1 MRRGLQ
7 RNPTIRQPRRRVS
20 VHPVIPETNDVVAAR
35 LLPVSAEEHSPRR
48 PGRPRRTPQ
57 ATADAPSNVQPPPG
71 EPRRRGRPR
80 RTPQA
85 IADAQPNVQPVS
97 AVQEDAPPN
106 VQPAPADPAEAQ
118 AHVQS
123 EPRRRPVAHAGFILK
138 LPLMHNHTFNLFQA
152 SLIGECKL

>member
-1 MRRGLQ
+1 MSERPRIVRRGLQ

-35 LLPVSAEEHSPRR
+35 LLPVSADNEHSPRR

-57 ATADAPSNVQPPPG
+57 ATADAPPNVQPPPA

-97 AVQEDAPPN
+97 
-106 VQPAPADPAEAQ
+106 ADPAEAQ

>member
-1 MRRGLQ
+1 MSERPRIVRRGLQ

-35 LLPVSAEEHSPRR
+35 LLPVSADNEHSPRR

-57 ATADAPSNVQPPPG
+57 ATADAPPNVQPPPA

-85 IADAQPNVQPVS
+85 TADAQPNVQPVS
-97 AVQEDAPPN
+97 AVQKDA
-106 VQPAPADPAEAQ
+106 
-118 AHVQS
+118 
-123 EPRRRPVAHAGFILK
+123 RKR
-138 LPLMHNHTFNLFQA
+138 
-152 SLIGECKL
+152 CKR